1 MGYSSED
8 KKLDPEVLRKHIM
21 GGHVAEYM
29 EEMQEEAPEKYQ
41 THFSQ
46 WIKAEIEPEDIEELY
61 KSVSADSHITVIVCM
76 GSPHEFRLCMVSVNI
91 TGLCPGYL
99 SICIHT

>member
-41 THFSQ
+41 SHFAK
-46 WIKAEIEPEDIEELY
+46 WIEAEIEPEDIEELY
-61 KSVSADSHITVIVCM
+61 KSVSADPHSTVVQT
-76 GSPHEFRLCMVSVNI
+76 L
-91 TGLCPGYL
+91 YA
-99 SICIHT
+99 